1 MRSLLAQRF
10 SLLIRSSC
18 LANTTVPKAGA
29 AFKSL
34 IFIALNPKGPNL
46 PFRGVNEYSDDSLE
60 EDVDSSKSTDSSRTE
75 TSLRRNRPTRYVG
88 HYSAQIDVTIL
99 VSAGFRE

>member
-60 EDVDSSKSTDSSRTE
+60 EDVDSSKSTDSESDGDE
-75 TSLRRNRPTRYVG
+75 PAEEPADAVCWSLLC
-88 HYSAQIDVTIL
+88 SD
-99 VSAGFRE
+99 